1 MSQPPRHSIYTSPH
15 LIVSTAS
22 SRVRNT
28 SSSPFSCAF
37 DGFSG
42 CSTVSDGW
50 FDGFSGCFP
59 VSTGAFD
66 GFSGCFPVS
75 TGALDGFAVSAGWFG
90 AFSVSVCTVA
100 IVVAIAGLCVARA
113 RRLGAARGSAVG
125 LMTPRATSKV
135 ATGAAGAAVTTGVAA
150 GRRSAREGGAQRP
163 QPVEV
168 GAEGVEAG
176 GKGAGRRPRR
186 GLTKASWIWRF
197 WRSTKARL
205 GVRRGAERYK
215 DSWGGAERSRG

>member
-22 SRVRNT
+22 SRARNT

-50 FDGFSGCFP
+50 FD
-59 VSTGAFD
+59 V
-66 GFSGCFPVS
+66 FSGCFPVS
-75 TGALDGFAVSAGWFG
+75 TGALDGFSVSAGWFG
-90 AFSVSVCTVA
+90 AFSVSVCTVVVV
-100 IVVAIAGLCVARA
+100 VVAILCVARA
-113 RRLGAARGSAVG
+113 WRLGAARGSAVG

-163 QPVEV
+163 QPGEV

-186 GLTKASWIWRF
+186 ELTKASWIWRF